1 MTAILK
7 PIAFLLIIVAA
18 YLVKRAGLFKPRDY
32 RVMQVVVFDFTLP
45 ASIIVSF
52 ATNPHHLSMLLI
64 SVFAIVFGLLPLL
77 LVYAATRHKPVA
89 DRAFLML
96 NCSGFNIGNFCF
108 PVIQTFMGPSALVTA
123 SMFDIGNSVIVT
135 AGSNVM
141 TTSLLHIDMDRPLT
155 EQHAGA
161 APTLPYSKPRDKDA
175 RRLARRAKAKQILN
189 GIPYFGAVQ
198 RVSADDRGHAL
209 QHSHPGVRA
218 DVCCSR
224 WRMRTRSARC
234 SWWAC

>member
-108 PVIQTFMGPSALVTA
+108 PVIQAFMGPSALVTA
-123 SMFDIGNSVIVT
+123 
-135 AGSNVM
+135 
-141 TTSLLHIDMDRPLT
+141 
-155 EQHAGA
+155 
-161 APTLPYSKPRDKDA
+161 
-175 RRLARRAKAKQILN
+175 
-189 GIPYFGAVQ
+189 
-198 RVSADDRGHAL
+198 
-209 QHSHPGVRA
+209 
-218 DVCCSR
+218 
-224 WRMRTRSARC
+224 RC
-234 SWWAC
+234 STSAIP

>member
-77 LVYAATRHKPVA
+77 LVYAATRHKPS
-89 DRAFLML
+89 R
-96 NCSGFNIGNFCF
+96 
-108 PVIQTFMGPSALVTA
+108 TA
-123 SMFDIGNSVIVT
+123 
-135 AGSNVM
+135 
-141 TTSLLHIDMDRPLT
+141 
-155 EQHAGA
+155 
-161 APTLPYSKPRDKDA
+161 
-175 RRLARRAKAKQILN
+175 
-189 GIPYFGAVQ
+189 
-198 RVSADDRGHAL
+198 
-209 QHSHPGVRA
+209 
-218 DVCCSR
+218 
-224 WRMRTRSARC
+224 RS
-234 SWWAC
+234 